1 MSLSLTIAVIVL
13 ADLAL
18 IALLAFV
25 MSRAGRLS
33 PHLTAAQRERPPAGA
48 ARRTHL
54 PRTQP
59 RPSRAP
65 VWNRS

>member
-13 ADLAL
+13 ADFAL

-33 PHLTAAQRERPPAGA
+33 PHLTTAQRERPRAGA
-48 ARRTHL
+48 VRRTPL
-54 PRTQP
+54 PRSQP
-59 RPSRAP
+59 RSSRAP